1 MNRKILEAFER
12 AGGNVRLIEHAVW
25 TYTDNGFDPN
35 KFAEQIVRGCIS
47 EVAMM
52 GVVHYDNPD
61 IAWVVDTIIGNLK
74 ESYDIGK
81 FGAPE
86 APARKK

>member
-12 AGGNVRLIEHAVW
+12 AGGTVRLIDGAVW

-52 GVVHYDNPD
+52 GVAQYENAD
-61 IAWVVDTIIGNLK
+61 IAWAVDTIIGNLK
-74 ESYDIGK
+74 ENYDIGK

-86 APARKK
+86 SLDKRK

>member
-25 TYTDNGFDPN
+25 THTDNGFDPN
-35 KFAEQIVRGCIS
+35 KFAKQIVRGCIS

-61 IAWVVDTIIGNLK
+61 IAWAVDTIIGNLK
-74 ESYDIGK
+74 ETYDIEK
-81 FGAPE
+81 LE
-86 APARKK
+86 APKSLDKRK

>member
-1 MNRKILEAFER
+1 
-12 AGGNVRLIEHAVW
+12 
-25 TYTDNGFDPN
+25 
-35 KFAEQIVRGCIS
+35 
-47 EVAMM
+47 MM

-61 IAWVVDTIIGNLK
+61 IAWAVDTIIGNLK

>member
-1 MNRKILEAFER
+1 MNRKILAAFER

-52 GVVHYDNPD
+52 GVVHYENED
-61 IAWVVDTIIGNLK
+61 ISWAVDTIIGNLK
-74 ESYDIGK
+74 ETFEIK
-81 FGAPE
+81 
-86 APARKK
+86 

>member
-12 AGGNVRLIEHAVW
+12 AGGNVRLIDGAVW

-52 GVVHYDNPD
+52 GVAQWENPD
-61 IAWVVDTIIGNLK
+61 IAWAVDMIIGNLK
-74 ESYDIGK
+74 ENYDIGK
-81 FGAPE
+81 FGASE
-86 APARKK
+86 SLDKRK

>member
-12 AGGNVRLIEHAVW
+12 AGGNVRLIDGAVW

-35 KFAEQIVRGCIS
+35 KFAKQIVRGCIS

-61 IAWVVDTIIGNLK
+61 IAWAVDTIIGNLK
-74 ESYDIGK
+74 ENYDIEK
-81 FGAPE
+81 LESPKSLDK
-86 APARKK
+86 RK